1 MKRSAR
7 DTALLLAVILKRSE
21 QTRARISAKT
31 LKLLGRR
38 QNLRSAF
45 VVDIIAAL
53 ADHDWILFELTS
65 GGYGAMQ
72 SKALEAA
79 KSVTAVKFLD
89 ADERSALRENDEL
102 IPTLEDEL
110 ESDQEDSDDDE

>member
-7 DTALLLAVILKRSE
+7 DTALLLAVILKRSD
-21 QTRARISAKT
+21 QTRARVSAKT

-45 VVDIIAAL
+45 VVDVIAAL
-53 ADHDWILFELTS
+53 ADFDWILFELAS

-79 KSVTAVKFLD
+79 KAVTAVKFLEP
-89 ADERSALRENDEL
+89 DERTSLRESDEL
-102 IPTLEDEL
+102 IPTLEEEL
-110 ESDQEDSDDDE
+110 ESDEDDANEDE